1 MGNNSYCLKLPDQV
15 QTGKEGNTDGLKS
28 AEMPNYAP
36 VPGGLILMMGA
47 LSYKESP
54 ETFKDPLLSQVR
66 HMILH
71 KDELSI
77 QGDCIF
83 RGGFRRGGGG

>member
-1 MGNNSYCLKLPDQV
+1 
-15 QTGKEGNTDGLKS
+15 
-28 AEMPNYAP
+28 
-36 VPGGLILMMGA
+36 MMGA

-54 ETFKDPLLSQVR
+54 ETFKDPFLSQVR
-66 HMILH
+66 HMIMILH

-83 RGGFRRGGGG
+83 RDGFRRGGGGGGG